1 MGDALAEKDIVLVG
15 TGHVATV
22 LGRLCRQAGHRVLQ
36 VYGRNLEAAGE
47 LAAEL
52 GAEALVSPAALDDRA
67 DMCIV
72 AISDAA
78 LPSLGNWMP
87 KRPYPVV
94 HTAGSVS
101 MEVLSG
107 ISEQIGVLY
116 PLQSLRKDQPGIPEI
131 PFMVQGNSKDTE
143 HLLRSFA
150 RSLSGLVHHA
160 GEEERRRMHLAAV
173 FTSNFFNHLA
183 TLARQYCRD
192 NDVDFQMLLPLLLE
206 TVGRM
211 EWEDPANLQTGP
223 AIRNDQP
230 TIDRHVSMLQDRP
243 HMQRIYQ
250 LMTDSIRHHY
260 NTFGA

>member
-1 MGDALAEKDIVLVG
+1 
-15 TGHVATV
+15 
-22 LGRLCRQAGHRVLQ
+22 LQ

>member
-1 MGDALAEKDIVLVG
+1 
-15 TGHVATV
+15 
-22 LGRLCRQAGHRVLQ
+22 
-36 VYGRNLEAAGE
+36 
-47 LAAEL
+47 
-52 GAEALVSPAALDDRA
+52 
-67 DMCIV
+67 
-72 AISDAA
+72 
-78 LPSLGNWMP
+78 MP

-131 PFMVQGNSKDTE
+131 PFLVQGNSKDTE

-183 TLARQYCRD
+183 TLARQYCQD